1 MLYTMATTFPP
12 TFAGFHLGIM
22 FTIRNASSLTSL
34 FKFFFISVSRL
45 VPSNS
50 TMILIRAIPCLQ
62 FAVLLLGFFFIT
74 SYYKRVKC
82 ITPY

>member
-12 TFAGFHLGIM
+12 TFAGFHFGIM
-22 FTIRNASSLTSL
+22 FTARKALSSTSL
-34 FKFFFISVSRL
+34 LRLFFISVSRL

>member
-1 MLYTMATTFPP
+1 MLYTMATTFLP
-12 TFAGFHLGIM
+12 TFAGFHFGIM
-22 FTIRNASSLTSL
+22 FTARKALSSTSL
-34 FKFFFISVSRL
+34 LRLFFISVSRL

-62 FAVLLLGFFFIT
+62 FAVLLLSFFFIT